1 MASSRIS
8 KSEQNLALKMRIC
21 LGMMFSV
28 LCPGFSWQI
37 EVQRLKITHE
47 RGLKGMSE
55 DTKVSMSGWW
65 LAPHLFISWGKSK
78 CIDFS
83 LLLEFIRILS

>member
-1 MASSRIS
+1 
-8 KSEQNLALKMRIC
+8 MRIC

-65 LAPHLFISWGKSK
+65 LAPHLFISWVKSK
-78 CIDFS
+78 SKMKISVITDIS
-83 LLLEFIRILS
+83 DILEIYRWI